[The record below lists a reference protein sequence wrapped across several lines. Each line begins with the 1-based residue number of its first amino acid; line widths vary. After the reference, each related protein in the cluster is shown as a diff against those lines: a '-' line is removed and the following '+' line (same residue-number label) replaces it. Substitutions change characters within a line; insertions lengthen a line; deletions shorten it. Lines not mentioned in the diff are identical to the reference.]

1 MTLDIPTLYFISVIT
16 NVAMSLAV
24 VIVALRQAIPGLK
37 QLAWAL
43 VANSSYYLVLG
54 TVSWLPDILVVPI
67 GNAFGSFTLTL
78 LLLATLSF
86 SNRRMAPLLYVLPVL
101 LMALVSLALIQ
112 ERTARLSIAS
122 LILSYQIALIL
133 WTLLKSG
140 ASIVGRG
147 RLIMM
152 AAVTVSLS
160 MMLYRF
166 IVLGFGWQEASP
178 FQSKDSLN
186 TIFYMVNY
194 LGMFFVAF
202 GFVLSS
208 VEQAADQNRR
218 LALKD
223 PLTDVANRRAL
234 FEAMNPLFS
243 KAGEIGLPM
252 SLLILD
258 IDLFKLINDRFGHQV
273 GDVVLQ
279 QVATRIQERL
289 RNQDILGRFGGEE
302 FLIILPDTPPEGAK
316 QLATDLC
323 HAMASEPIIV
333 TNQEIMVSISVGLFS
348 SPQLSRTETPD
359 LCIALA
365 DEALYRAKANGRN
378 RVEIAASTL
387 AKSA

>member
-378 RVEIAASTL
+378 RVEIAASAL